1 MLLDFQVV
9 IKLLKRL
16 VESSKLCI
24 SMHLTIRSLHP
35 MHCIYV
41 SGSYL
46 HVAIDHVEQGHMEP
60 PEPALVEAADYEQ
73 DQGNP
78 RCI

>member
-1 MLLDFQVV
+1 
-9 IKLLKRL
+9 
-16 VESSKLCI
+16 
-24 SMHLTIRSLHP
+24 MHEHIAYRSLHH

-46 HVAIDHVEQGHMEP
+46 HVAIDHAEQGCMEP

-73 DQGNP
+73 DQGKP
-78 RCI
+78 QCI